1 MLKKVRNLSGRQRR
15 QILYGYLFLT
25 PQLILYLGLT
35 IIPFAVALPMTF
47 TDQINYSDI
56 DIDYVGFDN
65 YVRVVEDPLV
75 SDVFWP
81 ALNRTAQFTLVH
93 FIVAYL
99 FGLGLALLM
108 YEVGFKGGIF
118 TIIYLPYM
126 ISGLALGF
134 ITLMLFS
141 QSTGTVNLILKEL
154 GVLAKPMDIKL
165 PSGTTFILPILVGWR
180 SAGFYMAILLAGLL
194 SIPRETIE
202 ASIVDGASYI
212 QRLIFVYFPQMI
224 PSFIMVAIFVVF
236 RSFNLFDELVPL
248 GGLYQ
253 NQAAEFISIIFFKYA
268 FLADRLA
275 LGMTLAIE
283 TFIPLFIIGL
293 LLQRLQSR
301 LQYN

>member
-1 MLKKVRNLSGRQRR
+1 MLKKIRGISSRQRR

-35 IIPFAVALPMTF
+35 IIPFLVALPMTF
-47 TDQINYSDI
+47 TDQINYQDI

-65 YVRVVEDPLV
+65 YTRVVDDPLV
-75 SDVFWP
+75 SDVYWP
-81 ALNRTAQFTLVH
+81 ALARTAKFTLVH

-99 FGLGLALLM
+99 FGWGLALLM
-108 YEVGFKGGIF
+108 YEIGFKSGIF

-141 QSTGTVNLILKEL
+141 QSTGTVNLIFKEL
-154 GVLAKPMDIKL
+154 GILAKPIDIKL

-194 SIPRETIE
+194 SIPVETIE
-202 ASIVDGASYI
+202 AAIVDGTSYF
-212 QRLIFVYFPQMI
+212 QRLIYVYFPQMI
-224 PSFIMVAIFVVF
+224 PSFILVAIFVVF

-253 NQAAEFISIIFFKYA
+253 NQAAEFISIVFFKYA

-293 LLQRLQSR
+293 LLQRLQRR
-301 LQYN
+301 LEYD